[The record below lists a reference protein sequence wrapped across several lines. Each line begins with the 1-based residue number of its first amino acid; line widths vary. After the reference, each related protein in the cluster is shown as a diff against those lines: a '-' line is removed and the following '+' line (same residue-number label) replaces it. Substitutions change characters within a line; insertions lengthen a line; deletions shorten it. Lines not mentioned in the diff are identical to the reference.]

1 MTKPLT
7 LTESFLNTLQ
17 GSQEMNMVQKYEIYR
32 DAFLGSRSWCAD
44 AIDAKGDRWVKWQS
58 GYRSRKA
65 VEAACVDFEV
75 APIERV
81 ADEGRYK
88 PRRIERVAD
97 QPAQFLVSE
106 VYHDLGFVK
115 VFYEEYTGQ
124 DYKSKSVKEHA
135 DVYQYVVTGMD
146 AVNAAIEAAREA

>member
-1 MTKPLT
+1 MKS
-7 LTESFLNTLQ
+7 TETHFGQ
-17 GSQEMNMVQKYEIYR
+17 PPG
-32 DAFLGSRSWCAD
+32 DAD

-88 PRRIERVAD
+88 PRRIERVA
-97 QPAQFLVSE
+97 SE
-106 VYHDLGFVK
+106 GVQLMANIWLERH
-115 VFYEEYTGQ
+115 
-124 DYKSKSVKEHA
+124 
-135 DVYQYVVTGMD
+135 
-146 AVNAAIEAAREA
+146 